1 MNCACQRGSAS
12 CRSSSIGSCTGA
24 CGPRRPVIA
33 RAFRASFATSSKSVS
48 GRSSVLGAHR
58 ACCSGSA
65 DSPTASSR
73 PSTWTASSMAAERIV
88 VDTWGWLSLADDRE
102 PRHRHVRQV
111 VAELGRAAGTAVTTD
126 YILDETL
133 TLVFRRLP
141 FARARRFMA
150 TLDTAEQDGSV
161 SIEAI
166 GAERFASAKTLRLRF
181 RDK

>member
-1 MNCACQRGSAS
+1 MNRGCRRASASYRSSSTGNCTVACRPKPPGRGRVSHAWCARCSPRTCSRRVEHRARAARCCDSAGSRTAS
-12 CRSSSIGSCTGA
+12 CRPS
-24 CGPRRPVIA
+24 
-33 RAFRASFATSSKSVS
+33 TS
-48 GRSSVLGAHR
+48 
-58 ACCSGSA
+58 
-65 DSPTASSR
+65 TASC
-73 PSTWTASSMAAERIV
+73 MAAERLV

-150 TLDTAEQDGSV
+150 TLDTAEQ
-161 SIEAI
+161 
-166 GAERFASAKTLRLRF
+166 
-181 RDK
+181 

>member
-1 MNCACQRGSAS
+1 
-12 CRSSSIGSCTGA
+12 
-24 CGPRRPVIA
+24 
-33 RAFRASFATSSKSVS
+33 
-48 GRSSVLGAHR
+48 
-58 ACCSGSA
+58 
-65 DSPTASSR
+65 
-73 PSTWTASSMAAERIV
+73 MAAERLV

-181 RDK
+181 RDKPDISFTDLTTMVVMHECRLTRILTADEHFRHVGMGFHLLP